1 LRNLAEL
8 QIGESLE
15 DVQLKPVSRLDLIK
29 YAGASGDYNPIHTID
44 EEAKKAGLPG
54 IIAHGMWTMGNLAKL
69 FTPYYEEGFIQDYTI
84 RFKGM
89 VFLNDV
95 ITLKATLDETSENKM
110 NFKVIAVNQAGNE
123 VIKGSVLFHK
133 YDKGKGFAIAKQG
146 LKEYR

>member
-1 LRNLAEL
+1 MKELKDL

-15 DVQLKPVSRLDLIK
+15 DVTLSPVSRLDLIK

-44 EEAKKAGLPG
+44 EEAEKAGLPG

-69 FTPYYEEGFIQDYTI
+69 FTPYYEEGFIEDYTI

-95 ITLKATLDETSENKM
+95 ITLNAILDDNKEEKM
-110 NFKVIAVNQAGNE
+110 KFKVNATNQDGNE
-123 VIKGSVLFHK
+123 VIKGNVVLCK
-133 YDKGKGFAIAKQG
+133 V
-146 LKEYR
+146 